1 MAADPPCKEV
11 EQVVTPWE
19 VSAPEGGG
27 TIDYEKMVDRFS
39 CNRLD
44 VALVDH
50 ITRLTSRPPHH
61 FLRRGIFFAH
71 RCSSAAKLEELATEL
86 RMVFVC
92 WIGI

>member
-11 EQVVTPWE
+11 EQVVMPWE
-19 VSAPEGGG
+19 VSAPGGG
-27 TIDYEKMVDRFS
+27 RHYRLEKMVDRFG

-44 VALVDH
+44 AALIDC
-50 ITRLTSRPPHH
+50 IARLTSRLPHR